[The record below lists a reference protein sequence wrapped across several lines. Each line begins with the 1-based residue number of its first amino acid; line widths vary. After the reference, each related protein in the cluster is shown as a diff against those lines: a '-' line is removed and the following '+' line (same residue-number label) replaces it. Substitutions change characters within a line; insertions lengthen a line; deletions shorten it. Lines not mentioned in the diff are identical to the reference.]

1 MTKGLQVI
9 SDFEPAGS
17 QPEAIDNLV
26 DGLNGLFFNHQNSQS
41 LLECIQKFNSF
52 NFDSKKIKES
62 VKRFDNDIFYEEI
75 KKTIDRYK
83 NESN

>member
-1 MTKGLQVI
+1 MASGRPVIAYNKGGVN
-9 SDFEPAGS
+9 DY
-17 QPEAIDNLV
+17 LV
-26 DGLNGLFFNHQNSQS
+26 DGLNGLFFNQQNSQS
-41 LLECIQKFNSF
+41 LLECMQKFNSF

-62 VKRFDNDIFYEEI
+62 IKRFDNDIFYEEI